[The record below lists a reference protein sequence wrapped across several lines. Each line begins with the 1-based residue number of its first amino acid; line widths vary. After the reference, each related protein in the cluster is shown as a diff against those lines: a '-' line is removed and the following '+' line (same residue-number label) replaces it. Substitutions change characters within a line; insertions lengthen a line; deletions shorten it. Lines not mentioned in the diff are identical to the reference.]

1 MGPER
6 DNLSTP
12 VVVLKNR
19 AEIGSLLCQTV
30 GTPLTHPDAMA
41 IALATNEQAAA
52 ALRRRVGPGS
62 SSAAAMGVMNAGRG
76 DRSS

>member
-6 DNLSTP
+6 DNLSAS
-12 VVVLKNR
+12 VVMLKNR

-41 IALATNEQAAA
+41 IALATNEKLLPRGGL
-52 ALRRRVGPGS
+52 ALDPHRQQRWG
-62 SSAAAMGVMNAGRG
+62 
-76 DRSS
+76 